1 MLVGAGGGVCWADAA
16 DAHTVAVASASVL
29 NWKVMT
35 DVST

>member
-16 DAHTVAVASASVL
+16 NAHAAAVASASVL